1 MGPALAGSFGV
12 SVFQLLSLN
21 RSRLRTLIDAENNF
35 KSVALIE
42 ELIKKGILEKEKAA
56 SLAEEVKTSGKK
68 EEELILE
75 KGIVSENFLFELKS
89 DYLKIPFKKIRPEEI
104 PMEILEQIPEETARY
119 YQMVPLAKKENVL
132 EVGMVY
138 PEDLASQEALSFLAR
153 RGKFTY
159 QVFLIT
165 ETNFK
170 NILDKYKTP
179 KREVGKA
186 LEELETELKG
196 RKIPRSAEIERMVE
210 EAPISKMVAV
220 ILKYGVEGEAS
231 DIHIE
236 PLKDKLRVRFRTLG
250 ALHPS
255 IFLPIKIL
263 PAVISRIKILAN
275 LRIDETRIPQDG
287 RFSTRV
293 EDRDI
298 DFRISTFPTTLGEK
312 VAIRVLDPR
321 VGLKKFEEL
330 GLSGRNFEVVKAAV
344 EKPYGMI
351 LSTGPTGC
359 GKTTTQYAILQ
370 ILNKEGVNIVTLED
384 PVEYLIEGINQSQ
397 VRPEIGYDF
406 SRGLRQIVR
415 QDPDIIM
422 VGEIRDSE
430 TAALTTHAALTG
442 HIVLSTLHTSNVLG
456 VIPRLIDLGVQPF
469 LLPSALSIATAQ
481 RLARK
486 LCQNCKR
493 KVKPKKETRDLILK
507 EIDKLPEKVK
517 KEIKIPE
524 PLTIFEPVGCRDCHN
539 TGFSGRIA
547 LFEILE
553 MTPQL
558 AEIILRETS
567 EAKILEEAKR
577 QGMITM
583 KQDGILK
590 VLDGITTIEE
600 VLRVAEEK

>member
-1 MGPALAGSFGV
+1 MRLAERIRFYPI
-12 SVFQLLSLN
+12 N
-21 RSRLRTLIDAENNF
+21 M
-35 KSVALIE
+35 ALIE
-42 ELIKKGILEKEKAA
+42 ELVKKGILEKEKAA
-56 SLAEEVKTSGKK
+56 SLEEEMKTSGKK

-75 KGIVSENFLFELKS
+75 KGILPEDFLFELKS
-89 DYLKIPFKKIRPEEI
+89 GYLKIPFKKIRPEDVSL
-104 PMEILEQIPEETARY
+104 EILEQIPEETARF

-153 RGKFTY
+153 RRKFTY

-165 ETNFK
+165 PTKFR
-170 NILDKYKTP
+170 NILNQYKTP

-186 LEELETELKG
+186 LEELEAELKTKKVS
-196 RKIPRSAEIERMVE
+196 RLVEIERLVE
-210 EAPISKMVAV
+210 EAPIAKVVAV
-220 ILKYGVEGEAS
+220 ILRYGVEGEAS

-236 PLKDKLRVRFRTLG
+236 PLKDKIRVRFRTLG
-250 ALHPS
+250 VLHSS
-255 IFLPIKIL
+255 ILLPIRLLSAI
-263 PAVISRIKILAN
+263 VSRIKILAN

-287 RFSTRV
+287 RFSTKV

-330 GLSGRNFEVVKAAV
+330 GLSGRNFEVVKAAI

-359 GKTTTQYAILQ
+359 GKTTTLYAILQ

-384 PVEYLIEGINQSQ
+384 PVEYFIEGINQSQ
-397 VRPEIGYDF
+397 IRPEIGYDF

-415 QDPDIIM
+415 QDPDIVM
-422 VGEIRDSE
+422 VGEIRDQE
-430 TAALTTHAALTG
+430 TAALVTHAALTG
-442 HIVLSTLHTSNVLG
+442 HIVLSTLHTNNALG
-456 VIPRLIDLGVQPF
+456 VIARLIDLGVQPF
-469 LLPSALSIATAQ
+469 LLSPALSIAIAQ
-481 RLARK
+481 RLVRK
-486 LCQNCKR
+486 LCQNCK
-493 KVKPKKETRDLILK
+493 KKIKPKREIRDLILK
-507 EIDKLPEKVK
+507 EIDNVPEKVK
-517 KEIKIPE
+517 KEIKIKE

-553 MTPQL
+553 MTSQL
-558 AEIILRETS
+558 AEIILKEPS

-577 QGMITM
+577 QGMLTM

-590 VLDGITTIEE
+590 VLDGVTTIEE
-600 VLRVAEEK
+600 VIRVAEEK

>member
-1 MGPALAGSFGV
+1 M
-12 SVFQLLSLN
+12 
-21 RSRLRTLIDAENNF
+21 RTLIDAENNF

-42 ELIKKGILEKEKAA
+42 ELVKKGILEKEKAA
-56 SLAEEVKTSGKK
+56 SLEEELKTSGKK

-75 KGIVSENFLFELKS
+75 KGIVSEDFLFELKS
-89 DYLKIPFKKIRPEEI
+89 GYLKIPFKKIRLEEI

-517 KEIKIPE
+517 KEIKIKE

-558 AEIILRETS
+558 AEIILREAS
-567 EAKILEEAKR
+567 EAKILEEATR

>member
-75 KGIVSENFLFELKS
+75 KGIVSEDFLFELKS
-89 DYLKIPFKKIRPEEI
+89 GYSKIPFKKIRPEEI

-553 MTPQL
+553 MTPHL
-558 AEIILRETS
+558 AEIILKEPSET
-567 EAKILEEAKR
+567 KILEEAKR
-577 QGMITM
+577 QGMLTM

-590 VLDGITTIEE
+590 VLDGVTTIEE
-600 VLRVAEEK
+600 VIRVAEEK

>member
-1 MGPALAGSFGV
+1 MP
-12 SVFQLLSLN
+12 
-21 RSRLRTLIDAENNF
+21 
-35 KSVALIE
+35 LIE
-42 ELIKKGILEKEKAA
+42 ELVKKGILEKEKAA
-56 SLAEEVKTSGKK
+56 SLEEELKTSGKK

-75 KGIVSENFLFELKS
+75 KGIVSEDFLFELKS
-89 DYLKIPFKKIRPEEI
+89 GYLKIPFKKIRPEEI

-567 EAKILEEAKR
+567 EAKILEEATR
-577 QGMITM
+577 QGMLTM